1 MRGASPEMIQDG
13 IAALD
18 ELGSIEYARTKA
30 NDIINMRIRAL
41 TDYPMVLQ

>member
-1 MRGASPEMIQDG
+1 MIQDG

-18 ELGSIEYARTKA
+18 ELGSIDYARTKA
-30 NDIINMRIRAL
+30 NEYHQHAHSLAL